1 MPGWNIQVA
10 NIAGPHNGAVS
21 GATAVQT
28 KKHEQHRKPIAAAGF
43 AGAPARF
50 VEAAGGTKKKGPLE
64 RFAQGAVSHG
74 RPVLT
79 GRNGESA
86 AARRSGA

>member
-50 VEAAGGTKKKGPLE
+50 VEAAGGTKKKGPRSPCFGKSCE
-64 RFAQGAVSHG
+64 RLAAGTD
-74 RPVLT
+74 RP
-79 GRNGESA
+79 
-86 AARRSGA
+86 

>member
-28 KKHEQHRKPIAAAGF
+28 KKHEQHRKMISAAGF
-43 AGAPARF
+43 AG
-50 VEAAGGTKKKGPLE
+50 VQKKKGPLE
-64 RFAQGAVSHG
+64 RLLKG
-74 RPVLT
+74 P
-79 GRNGESA
+79 
-86 AARRSGA
+86 